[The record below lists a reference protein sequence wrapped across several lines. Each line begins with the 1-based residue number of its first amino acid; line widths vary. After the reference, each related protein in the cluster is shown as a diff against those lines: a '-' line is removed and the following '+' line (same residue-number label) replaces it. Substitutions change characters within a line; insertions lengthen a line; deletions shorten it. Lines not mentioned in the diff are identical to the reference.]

1 MKQIERSKCPITN
14 SENIEILSNRKFPLF
29 CGCTTENSESDL
41 IYEEEFAICKDSG
54 VLFLNK
60 LIPLDVL
67 YKNGHY
73 AGSVGKIWEEHHEAF
88 ANFIFQVKPR
98 NVLEVGG
105 GHGKLAQNFLKLQKT
120 NWTIVEPDTK
130 NKFSNVN
137 YIDGFFDKNICKDK
151 QYDVIVHSHTFEHI
165 YNPNEFLND
174 ISDSLNGGGYMIF
187 SLPNMQKWL
196 ECKFGNCINFEHT
209 IFLNEN
215 LIEYLLYKN
224 KFQII
229 VKKYFKDHSIFYLT
243 KKSESQKNI
252 ELKNDY
258 EENKKLFLD
267 MKEYYKNEVKK
278 LNQLIKETAK
288 EIYLFGAHLFS
299 QNLIYN
305 GLDVSK
311 IKYILDN
318 DTNKQ
323 EKRLYGTNLY
333 VKSPQILKNNDNVLV
348 ILNAGVY
355 SDEIKDGILNDIN
368 SNVEVVL
375 C

>member
-1 MKQIERSKCPITN
+1 MKQIKRSRCPITN

-54 VLFLNK
+54 VLFSNK
-60 LIPLDVL
+60 LIPLDIL

-88 ANFIFQVKPR
+88 ANFISQVKPR
-98 NVLEVGG
+98 NILEIGG

-165 YNPNEFLND
+165 YDPNEFLND
-174 ISDSLNGGGYMIF
+174 ISDSLNEKGYMIF

-196 ECKFGNCINFEHT
+196 ECKFSNCINFEHI

-215 LIEYLLYKN
+215 LIKYLLYKN
-224 KFQII
+224 KFQI
-229 VKKYFKDHSIFYLT
+229 
-243 KKSESQKNI
+243 
-252 ELKNDY
+252 
-258 EENKKLFLD
+258 
-267 MKEYYKNEVKK
+267 
-278 LNQLIKETAK
+278 
-288 EIYLFGAHLFS
+288 
-299 QNLIYN
+299 
-305 GLDVSK
+305 
-311 IKYILDN
+311 
-318 DTNKQ
+318 
-323 EKRLYGTNLY
+323 
-333 VKSPQILKNNDNVLV
+333 
-348 ILNAGVY
+348 
-355 SDEIKDGILNDIN
+355 
-368 SNVEVVL
+368 
-375 C
+375 